1 MFDLKKVKESVSLQ
15 EYCTDHLEVRGK
27 NTFVCPK
34 CNSGN
39 GRHRTPAF
47 KVLNDRFKCFSCS
60 IGGDIFDLAGILNNT
75 TNKQEQLQLIAEWA
89 GIVDTEEPPAK
100 EKPKPQ
106 PVNYSEGRK
115 REHAYL
121 EEAKGNIRNP
131 EAVEYLAYRGIT
143 SDEGEALG
151 FGYDPQR
158 KRLVIPWKGCS
169 FYHIDRATG
178 DTLPKYTKP
187 KAEDVGAQPL
197 YNPEA
202 LKQPVFF
209 IVEGALD
216 AAAIEICGYE
226 SIALGGTGAR
236 AAVDAMRAR
245 KPKGTAVV
253 LLDSD
258 EAGQRASAELCSML
272 EAAGISY
279 LQAHTRTKDAGEWL
293 QQDRDG
299 LRAFLTDVCS
309 NAKESAQ
316 ERREEAYNNAMSAL
330 QAIDPAD
337 VAQSLFLLE
346 DTSDPLTTGFM
357 KLDEVLGGGLKQGLY
372 VLGALSSLGKTT
384 LALQLADNVA
394 ASGYPVLFVSVEQS
408 GRELVSKSLSR
419 IASECGQDFAASDIM
434 SAKARDSWGTDQY
447 SRFAEAC
454 SRYTAEIAPYLRIY
468 EGTQQPSVL
477 DVRTVAEL
485 MADHYG
491 TAPFIIIDYLQ
502 LLASANDHDS
512 DKKATD
518 RNVTDL
524 RILSKVLDVP
534 VLVVSSL
541 NRSSYSEGVTMD
553 AFKESGAIEYGSDVL
568 LGLQPSGMYEH
579 MQDVSDKKQKR
590 EADEYIRTCKAQ
602 PIRRYELAVLKN
614 RNGEIPDKPL
624 QFTFNPK
631 ASVFREA

>member
-1 MFDLKKVKESVSLQ
+1 MLSFQEVKETVSLQ
-15 EYCTDHLEVRGK
+15 EYCDAHLEGRGRSVYVCPNCGSGTGK
-27 NTFVCPK
+27 N
-34 CNSGN
+34 
-39 GRHRTPAF
+39 RTAAF
-47 KVLNDRFKCFSCS
+47 KVTGDHFKCFSCNVS
-60 IGGDIFDLAGILNNT
+60 GDIFDLAGILNKT
-75 TNKQEQLQLIAEWA
+75 TDRQEQLQAVASWA
-89 GIVDTEEPPAK
+89 GIVDAGEPPAK
-100 EKPKPQ
+100 AKPKPQ
-106 PVNYSEGRK
+106 PVDYSEGRR
-115 REHAYL
+115 REAAYL
-121 EEAKGNIRNP
+121 EGARGNIRNP

-143 SDEGEALG
+143 PDEGEALG

-158 KRLVIPWKGCS
+158 KRLVIPWKGSS

-178 DTLPKYTKP
+178 DAVPKYTKP
-187 KAEDVGAQPL
+187 KTEDVGAQPL

-216 AAAIEICGYE
+216 AAAVELCGYQA
-226 SIALGGTGAR
+226 IALGGTGAR

-258 EAGQRASAELCSML
+258 EAGQRASEELCGML
-272 EAAGISY
+272 EAAGIE
-279 LQAHTRTKDAGEWL
+279 HTTAQTQTKDAGEWL
-293 QQDRDG
+293 QKDRDG
-299 LRAFLTDVCS
+299 LRAFLTGVCG
-309 NAKESAQ
+309 NALASAQ
-316 ERREEAYNNAMSAL
+316 ERKERAYNAAMSAL
-330 QAIDPAD
+330 QAMNPAD
-337 VAQSLFLLE
+337 VAQSLYLLE
-346 DTSDPLTTGFM
+346 DTRDPLPTGFA

-384 LALQLADNVA
+384 LALQLADHVA

-408 GRELVSKSLSR
+408 ARELVAKSLGR
-419 IASECGQDFAASDIM
+419 MASECGQDFAASDIM
-434 SAKARDSWGTDQY
+434 SARARDGWGSAQY
-447 SRFAEAC
+447 GRFAEAC
-454 SRYTAEIAPYLRIY
+454 GRYTAEVAPYLRIY
-468 EGTQQPSVL
+468 EGTQQPSVS

-491 TAPFIIIDYLQ
+491 TAPFIVIDYLQ
-502 LLASANDHDS
+502 LLASANDYDS

-590 EADEYIRTCKAQ
+590 EADEYIRACKAQ
-602 PIRRYELAVLKN
+602 PTRRYELAVLKN
-614 RNGEIPDKPL
+614 RNGETPDKPL
-624 QFTFNPK
+624 QFTFKPK